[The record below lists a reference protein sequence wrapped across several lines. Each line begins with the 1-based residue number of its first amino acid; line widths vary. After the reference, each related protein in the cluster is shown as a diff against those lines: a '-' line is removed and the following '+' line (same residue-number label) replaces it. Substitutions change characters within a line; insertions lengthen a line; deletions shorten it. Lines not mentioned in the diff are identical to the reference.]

1 MAVALPLPGHEFPG
15 LKVHTNPIY
24 RIPLLAKEQRMTAS
38 IILYD
43 PTAPRAKVPAK
54 VTTAKPTLDSLAG
67 KVVGFIDN
75 AKPNFNHLA
84 DDIGELLMSKY
95 GVKQVLK
102 RRKRAASVPAP
113 DDVYR
118 EYTEQCDLV
127 ITGSGD

>member
-1 MAVALPLPGHEFPG
+1 
-15 LKVHTNPIY
+15 
-24 RIPLLAKEQRMTAS
+24 MTAS
-38 IILYD
+38 ILLYD
-43 PTAPRAKVPAK
+43 PTAPRAKVPEK
-54 VTTAKPTLDSLAG
+54 VEAAKPVLQSLAG

-84 DDIGELLMSKY
+84 DDIGEILMSKY

-113 DDVYR
+113 ASVYQ
-118 EYTEQCDLV
+118 EYVDQCDLV

>member
-1 MAVALPLPGHEFPG
+1 
-15 LKVHTNPIY
+15 
-24 RIPLLAKEQRMTAS
+24 MTAS

-43 PTAPRAKVPAK
+43 PTAPRAKVPSQ
-54 VTTAKPTLDSLAG
+54 VETAKPTLDTLAG

-113 DDVYR
+113 DAVYR
-118 EYTEQCDLV
+118 EFVEQCDLV

>member
-1 MAVALPLPGHEFPG
+1 MLLEALIDKDKE
-15 LKVHTNPIY
+15 
-24 RIPLLAKEQRMTAS
+24 LAMTSS

-43 PTAPRAKVPAK
+43 PTAPRAKAPAI
-54 VTTAKPTLDSLAG
+54 VETAKPTLESLAG

-75 AKPNFNHLA
+75 AKPNFNHLV
-84 DDIGELLMSKY
+84 DDIGEFLTKKY
-95 GVKQVLK
+95 GVRQVLK

-113 DDVYR
+113 DDVYQ

>member
-1 MAVALPLPGHEFPG
+1 
-15 LKVHTNPIY
+15 
-24 RIPLLAKEQRMTAS
+24 MTAS

-43 PTAPRAKVPAK
+43 PTAPRAKVPA
-54 VTTAKPTLDSLAG
+54 VVASATPTLDSLAG

-113 DDVYR
+113 ESVYQ
-118 EYTEQCDLV
+118 EYVEQCDLV

>member
-1 MAVALPLPGHEFPG
+1 
-15 LKVHTNPIY
+15 
-24 RIPLLAKEQRMTAS
+24 MTAS

-43 PTAPRAKVPAK
+43 PTAPRVKVPAK
-54 VTTAKPTLDSLAG
+54 VETAKPTLESLSG
-67 KVVGFIDN
+67 MVVGFIDN

-84 DDIGELLMSKY
+84 DDIGELLMKKY

-113 DDVYR
+113 DAVFQ